1 MHGINGLYILPF
13 LILHDAFSSV
23 WNFFSRLFSRR
34 RDVKSVSPPIDK
46 TSLAY
51 LENVYIETRKQ
62 QFLKTYEKEDPEF
75 FSQNI
80 EKIFYDKRAL
90 HEYLKDTNNSL
101 EKVWKTRILIEHTP
115 RGNVFM
121 YYDPYKQAFTYYSDQ
136 TTIPYNVINSVAMK
150 YVITYLCRDFFL
162 DDNIVPKEHIS
173 RLTPKEEPS
182 TKSTPL
188 NNTSKSPFVKPR
200 TYNAV
205 SGKTD
210 MTVEK
215 VTNRFV
221 HLGKVRNYSVLS
233 KSAVKNANN
242 GFQTSL
248 LASPKLSY
256 EDYKKLKQSTIVM

>member
-1 MHGINGLYILPF
+1 MYGINALYFLPF
-13 LILHDAFSSV
+13 LILHDAFSKI
-23 WNFFSRLFSRR
+23 WNFISRFFAKA
-34 RDVKSVSPPIDK
+34 RDAKSLPRPIDK

-51 LENVYIETRKQ
+51 LEKEYIEMRTRN
-62 QFLKTYEKEDPEF
+62 FLKTYEKEDAEF

-80 EKIFYDKRAL
+80 EKVFYDKNDLNECLRDE
-90 HEYLKDTNNSL
+90 HNSL
-101 EKVWKTRILIEHTP
+101 EKGWKTRILIEHTP

-121 YYDPYKQAFTYYSDQ
+121 YYDPYKQAFAYYSDQ

-162 DDNIVPKEHIS
+162 DDAIVPRCHIS
-173 RLTPKEEPS
+173 RLTPKEDPV
-182 TKSTPL
+182 KPL
-188 NNTSKSPFVKPR
+188 SINNSKSPFVKPK

-205 SGKTD
+205 SGKTNV
-210 MTVEK
+210 TPEK
-215 VTNRFV
+215 ITNRFV

-233 KSAVKNANN
+233 KSVVKNANN

-256 EDYKKLKQSTIVM
+256 EDYKKLKQTTTVL